1 MIIYSSPIITITSC
15 ELSSYHDNNVGL
27 HTNKTSSCQRKH
39 MSLENNMAKKSIKKK
54 KKTHGEKDCWKV
66 QTPNITLTHLF
77 IIYYYMKFDKILSLI

>member
-1 MIIYSSPIITITSC
+1 MIIMLVCILTKQAVVKGNTCRLRTTWRKS
-15 ELSSYHDNNVGL
+15 LS
-27 HTNKTSSCQRKH
+27 
-39 MSLENNMAKKSIKKK
+39 KKK